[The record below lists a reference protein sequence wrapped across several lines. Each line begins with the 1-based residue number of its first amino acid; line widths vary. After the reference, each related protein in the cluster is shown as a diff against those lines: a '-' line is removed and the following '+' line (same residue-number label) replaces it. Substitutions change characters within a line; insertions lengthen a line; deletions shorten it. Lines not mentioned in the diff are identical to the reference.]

1 LTKTTTIAL
10 DAMGGDQG
18 PSMVVDGAALA
29 LGRNP
34 GTRFL
39 MFGDEE
45 KIGRELARHGA
56 LKAATSVRHTDAVV
70 RADDRPSQAL
80 RRSRD
85 SSMGLA
91 IQAVREQQADVAVSA
106 GNTGALMAMSKFML
120 KTMPGIERPALIGL
134 LPTRRG
140 TSVMLDLGAN
150 VECDEDNLVQFAI
163 MGAAFASAI
172 LRLERPSVGLLNVG
186 VEELKGNESVRTA
199 AEKLRAMELSFDFV
213 GFVEGDGVG
222 TGVVDVFVTDGFTG
236 NVALKASEGIAR
248 FIASL
253 LGEAFRSSIFSKI
266 GYLFVARAMKVL
278 QARLDPNKYNGG
290 VFMGLNGLVV
300 KSHGSSNAEGFASAI
315 KVAADMVHY
324 DLIHHIAHDLERL
337 GAASDQAPHMAAS

>member
-1 LTKTTTIAL
+1 
-10 DAMGGDQG
+10 M
-18 PSMVVDGAALA
+18 
-29 LGRNP
+29 
-34 GTRFL
+34 
-39 MFGDEE
+39 
-45 KIGRELARHGA
+45 IGRELARHQA
-56 LKAATSVRHTDAVV
+56 LKAVTSVQHTDAVV

-91 IQAVREQQADVAVSA
+91 IQAVGEQRADVAVSA

-134 LPTRRG
+134 LPTTRG

-163 MGAAFASAI
+163 MGAAYARAI
-172 LRLERPSVGLLNVG
+172 LHLKRPSVGLLNVG
-186 VEELKGNESVRTA
+186 VEELKGSESVRAA
-199 AEKLRAMELSFDFV
+199 AEKLRAMELPFDFV
-213 GFVEGDGVG
+213 GFVEGDGMG
-222 TGVVDVFVTDGFTG
+222 SGVVDVFVTDGFTG
-236 NVALKASEGIAR
+236 NVALKTTEGVAR
-248 FIASL
+248 FIAGL
-253 LGEAFRSSIFSKI
+253 LGQAFRSSLFSKI
-266 GYLFVARAMKVL
+266 GYLFVARAMKAL

-315 KVAADMVHY
+315 KVAADMVH
-324 DLIHHIAHDLERL
+324 DDIIHHIAHDLERL
-337 GAASDQAPHMAAS
+337 GAASDQPPHVAVS